1 MSVSA
6 CANDDAFGPAVE
18 GCRGNFDFT
27 VAFEEVILSI
37 LPSACFAILAALR
50 LVSLSRQ
57 SHTTANILL
66 RNVKVVLLSGF
77 SATQIAVLVVLAK
90 HPETAAHSLSLG
102 AAAIT
107 LLASIL
113 AIGLSYLEHSRSLK
127 PSILLESFLFST
139 LLFDIV
145 QVRTIWL
152 SQQRTLAIVFTVA
165 VAIKTVNF
173 CLEATPKSQLKD
185 NQERKYS
192 PEITSG
198 IFSIGVFSWLNS
210 LLFRGYRGTIATDDL
225 YPLDATLKARRLHDK
240 LTSTRQLQDTTDQQI
255 LESIPLKNLCWALLG
270 PFLYPIP
277 ARLLLL
283 ALKLCQ
289 PFFIDGM
296 LEFLGTPEELR
307 DKNHGYGLI
316 AASILI
322 YAGIAISSGVYQYY
336 NQRFVYM
343 LRSTLHTAIFRKT
356 TEISLAA
363 GKADTAITL
372 MSTDLDRVVA
382 GFRVIHEMWAITSQ
396 VAIGC
401 FLLQRQVGVSF
412 VSPIAVIAVCCILTT
427 ALGKPI
433 DKRLGSWMGQIEQ
446 RVSATAT
453 TVAKMK
459 SYKISGLAEV
469 MGSIIQSL
477 REKEIRIGLRFRWL
491 IICTITLGAVPSAFS
506 PLITF
511 AVTSTS
517 RLNVS
522 TIFTSYSYIVLITL
536 PFTIIFNNVP
546 IVIAAFTC
554 IGRIRSF
561 LVSDPRVDFRSWAS
575 EAGATGS
582 ADCSQGEKE
591 SGLAFKVEDGT
602 FGWTPDKPVLTNM
615 SCEIPLKAL
624 TIIVGPIASGKSTL
638 CKVLLGE
645 IPVHSGKVSVFL
657 PRGSSIGY
665 CQQEPFLYNDT
676 LKHNVVGRSDFNQKK
691 YDEIIAATL
700 LDVDI
705 RALERGSNT
714 MMGSSGSTLSGG
726 QKQRVAIARALY
738 SEAKTLIF
746 DDVMSGLDASTAS
759 KLFQRVFGPG
769 GFVRRNGI
777 TAVLCTHAVGHLP
790 AADHVIVLGAD
801 GAKADQGHFE
811 QLVESNEYIQKLDIK
826 TTVTEVQ
833 ESLALETSASERRVP
848 KPKLLEDSIAESPS
862 SDKGSPDSSTR
873 GMGDWAVYKHWF
885 KSVRPFSTVSLALWA
900 LIHGF
905 SSNFGVIW
913 LNYWSQDSFGR
924 ERGFYIGIYALL
936 QSMFLVSWILSA
948 IEIFISMTTWA
959 GAALHKEA
967 LQTVVTAPLRYL
979 TTTDVGVITNHFSQD
994 LTLIDGEL
1002 LFAFFS
1008 VALTLTESFG
1018 MMIVIAT
1025 AAPYLAIGFP
1035 FLFATLYVV
1044 QRFYLKT
1051 SRQMRLLD
1059 LEAKSPLY
1067 THFLDTTKGIATVRA
1082 FGWTPYDIDH
1092 NDNLLDSAQQ
1102 PAYLLAMIQQWL
1114 RVVMQLIVAGL
1125 ALLLVSLATQLGS
1138 NVGLAGT
1145 SLVSLLSFGSSLSE
1159 LVQNYTDLETCIGA
1173 VSRLKT
1179 FSASVTPED
1188 RLSDNFEPP
1197 ESWPTSGAVEL
1208 KHVSASYSSD
1218 DAGSIAPSESSQ
1230 RTVDLV
1236 LHDVSLSIL
1245 PGQKVAVCGRTG
1257 SGKSTLMLL
1266 LLRLL
1271 DPLNNTSMTLTID
1284 QVPLCEVKRGTLRQR
1299 VIALSQEATF
1309 LPDGNTIRQNIDPRS
1324 EATDAACLSVLD
1336 VVGLAKFVSG
1346 RGGLDASM
1354 KADDLSMGERQLFC
1368 LGRAI
1373 LRKRIKDQKTEQEKA
1388 GGVLL
1393 LDEVSSSVDHDTD
1406 RRLQEIIKAEFE
1418 NYTVIA
1424 VSHRLQTVVDYS
1436 DCVFVLDGGR
1446 LVESGT
1452 PQALIATPGSYF
1464 GELWKNDGVKS
1475 STDNTETNSA
1485 TGVVE

>member
-27 VAFEEVILSI
+27 VAFEKIILSI
-37 LPSACFAILAALR
+37 LPSACLVILAALR

-57 SHTTANILL
+57 PHTTANILL

-173 CLEATPKSQLKD
+173 CLEATPKSQLK
-185 NQERKYS
+185 NSQERKCS

-240 LTSTRQLQDTTDQQI
+240 LTSTRQLQDATDEQI
-255 LESIPLKNLCWALLG
+255 LESIPLKKLCWALLG

-322 YAGIAISSGVYQYY
+322 YAGIAISSG
-336 NQRFVYM
+336 
-343 LRSTLHTAIFRKT
+343 T

-372 MSTDLDRVVA
+372 MSTDLDR
-382 GFRVIHEMWAITSQ
+382 

-412 VSPIAVIAVCCILTT
+412 VSPIAVIAVCCVLTT

-433 DKRLGSWMGQIEQ
+433 NKRLGSWMGQIEQ

-575 EAGATGS
+575 EAGE
-582 ADCSQGEKE
+582 GEKE

-602 FGWTPDKPVLTNM
+602 FGWTADKSVLTNM

-624 TIIVGPIASGKSTL
+624 TIIIGPIASGKSTL

-645 IPVHSGKVSVFL
+645 IPIHSGKVSVFL

-676 LKHNVVGRSDFNQKK
+676 LKHNIVGRSDFNQKK

-705 RALERGSNT
+705 RALERGSDT

-759 KLFQRVFGPG
+759 KLFQRVFAPG

-811 QLVESNEYIQKLDIK
+811 QLVESNEYVQKLDIK

-833 ESLALETSASERRVP
+833 EPLALETSASELSVP

-862 SDKGSPDSSTR
+862 SDKGSPGSSTR
-873 GMGDWAVYKHWF
+873 GMGDWAV
-885 KSVRPFSTVSLALWA
+885 
-900 LIHGF
+900 
-905 SSNFGVIW
+905 SNFGVIW
-913 LNYWSQDSFGR
+913 LNYWSQDSFGH

-936 QSMFLVSWILSA
+936 QSMFLISWILSA

-1125 ALLLVSLATQLGS
+1125 ALLLVSLATQLES

-1188 RLSDNFEPP
+1188 RLSDNLEPP

-1436 DCVFVLDGGR
+1436 DRVFVLDGGR

>member
-1 MSVSA
+1 MSGSV
-6 CANDDAFGPAVE
+6 CENDDAFGPAVS

-27 VAFEEVILSI
+27 VTFEKTILSI
-37 LPSACFAILAALR
+37 LPSTCFVILAALR
-50 LVSLSRQ
+50 IVSLWRQ
-57 SHTTANILL
+57 PHTTANSLL
-66 RNVKVVLLSGF
+66 RAVKVVLLSSF
-77 SATQIAVLVVLAK
+77 SAIQIAILVVLAK

-102 AAAIT
+102 AAVVT
-107 LLASIL
+107 LLASIF

-127 PSILLESFLFST
+127 PSILLESYLFST
-139 LLFDIV
+139 LLFDIA

-152 SQQRTLAIVFTVA
+152 SDQNTLAIVFTVA
-165 VAIKTVNF
+165 VAIKAVNF
-173 CLEATPKSQLKD
+173 CLEATPKSPLKD
-185 NQERKYS
+185 NQERKHS
-192 PEITSG
+192 PEVTSG
-198 IFSIGVFSWLNS
+198 IFSIGVFSWLTS
-210 LLFRGYRGTIATDDL
+210 LLFRGYRGTIVTDDL
-225 YPLDATLKARRLHDK
+225 YPLDTTMKARRLHNK
-240 LTSTRQLQDTTDQQI
+240 LTSTRQPQAATDQQTHGP
-255 LESIPLKNLCWALLG
+255 IPIKDLCWALLG

-277 ARLLLL
+277 PRLLLL

-289 PFFIDGM
+289 PFFIESM
-296 LEFLGTPEELR
+296 LEFLGTPEEFR

-316 AASILI
+316 AASLLI
-322 YAGIAISSGVYQYY
+322 YAGIAISFGVYQYY

-396 VAIGC
+396 VALGC
-401 FLLQRQVGVSF
+401 FLLQRQVGVAF
-412 VSPIAVIAVCCILTT
+412 VSPIAVIAVCCVLTT

-433 DKRLGSWMGQIEQ
+433 DKRLGAWMVEIEK

-469 MGSIIQSL
+469 MGSLIQSL
-477 REKEIRIGLRFRWL
+477 REREISVGLRFRWL
-491 IICTITLGAVPSAFS
+491 VNCTIALGAVPSAFS

-511 AVTSTS
+511 AVTASS

-546 IVIAAFTC
+546 TVIAALTC

-561 LVSDPRVDFRSWAS
+561 LASDPRVDFRSWVS
-575 EAGATGS
+575 EASIKDSTGS
-582 ADCSQGEKE
+582 SLEEKE
-591 SGLAFKVEDGT
+591 SRGLAFKVEDGT
-602 FGWTPDKPVLTNM
+602 FGWTPDKSVLTNM
-615 SCEIPLKAL
+615 NCEVPMKAL
-624 TIIVGPIASGKSTL
+624 TIVIGPIASGKSTL

-657 PRGSSIGY
+657 PRGSRIGY

-676 LKHNVVGRSDFNQKK
+676 LKRNIVGRSNFSQKK
-691 YDEIIAATL
+691 YDEVIAATL

-705 RALERGSNT
+705 RALERGSDT

-738 SEAKTLIF
+738 SEVETLIF

-759 KLFQRVFGPG
+759 MLFQRVFGPN

-777 TAVLCTHAVGHLP
+777 TAVLCTHSVGHLP
-790 AADHVIVLGAD
+790 AADHVIVLGTE
-801 GAKADQGHFE
+801 GAQVEQGHFE
-811 QLVESNEYIQKLDIK
+811 QLVESNEYVQKLDIK
-826 TTVTEVQ
+826 NTVIEVL
-833 ESLALETSASERRVP
+833 ESSASGKSASEPSIVEP
-848 KPKLLEDSIAESPS
+848 ELLEDSATKSLS
-862 SDKGSPDSSTR
+862 SDKGSPDSSAR
-873 GMGDWAVYKHWF
+873 GSGEWAVYKHWF
-885 KSVRPFSTVSLALWA
+885 KSVRPFSTVSLAIWA

-948 IEIFISMTTWA
+948 VEIFISMTTYA
-959 GAALHKEA
+959 GAALHKGA
-967 LQTVVTAPLRYL
+967 LDTVVTAPLRYL
-979 TTTDVGVITNHFSQD
+979 TATDVGVITNHFSQD
-994 LTLIDGEL
+994 LTLIDGDL
-1002 LFAFFS
+1002 LFALFS
-1008 VALTLTESFG
+1008 VALTSTEAFG

-1035 FLFATLYVV
+1035 FLFVTLFIV

-1092 NDNLLDSAQQ
+1092 NDNLLDNSQR

-1114 RVVMQLIVAGL
+1114 RVVMQLVVAGL
-1125 ALLLVSLATQLGS
+1125 ALLLASLATQLGS

-1179 FSASVTPED
+1179 FSALVTPED
-1188 RLSDNFEPP
+1188 RVTDDVEPP
-1197 ESWPTSGAVEL
+1197 QSWPTSGAVEL
-1208 KHVSASYSSD
+1208 KHVSASYSFD
-1218 DAGSIAPSESSQ
+1218 DTSSVARPESSQ
-1230 RTVDLV
+1230 TTVDLA
-1236 LHDVSLSIL
+1236 LHDLSLII
-1245 PGQKVAVCGRTG
+1245 PPRQKIAVCGRTG
-1257 SGKSTLMLL
+1257 SGKSTFMLL

-1271 DPLNNTSMTLTID
+1271 DPLNNTLETLTID
-1284 QVPLCEVKRGTLRQR
+1284 QVPLCQVKRGTLRQR
-1299 VIALSQEATF
+1299 IIALSQEAIF
-1309 LPDGNTIRQNIDPRS
+1309 LPDGNTIKMNIDPRS
-1324 EATDAACLSVLD
+1324 EATEAACLAVLEM
-1336 VVGLAKFVSG
+1336 VGLAKFVSG
-1346 RGGLDASM
+1346 RGGLDACM
-1354 KADDLSMGERQLFC
+1354 KAEDLSMGERQLFC

-1373 LRKRIKDQKTEQEKA
+1373 LRKRVKDQNLGQEKA

-1406 RRLQEIIKAEFE
+1406 RRLHEIVKAEFE

-1436 DCVFVLDGGR
+1436 EHVIVLDGGR

-1452 PQALIATPGSYF
+1452 PQGLIATPGSYF
-1464 GELWKNDGVKS
+1464 GDLWKNEGVKS
-1475 STDNTETNSA
+1475 FTDNN
-1485 TGVVE
+1485 

>member
-6 CANDDAFGPAVE
+6 CANDDAFGPAVK

-27 VAFEEVILSI
+27 IAFEKSILSI
-37 LPSACFAILAALR
+37 LPNACFVILAALR
-50 LVSLSRQ
+50 LASLSRQ
-57 SHTTANILL
+57 PHTTANSLL
-66 RNVKVVLLSGF
+66 RNAKVALASGF
-77 SATQIAVLVVLAK
+77 FGTQIAVLVVLAK
-90 HPETAAHSLSLG
+90 HPETAAHALSLG
-102 AAAIT
+102 AAVIT

-127 PSILLESFLFST
+127 PSILLESYLLST

-152 SQQRTLAIVFTVA
+152 SHQKTLAVVFTVA
-165 VAIKTVNF
+165 LAIKAINF

-185 NQERKYS
+185 NQKNKHS

-198 IFSIGVFSWLNS
+198 IFSIGVFLWLNS
-210 LLFRGYRGTIATDDL
+210 LLFCGYRGTIATDDL
-225 YPLDATLKARRLHDK
+225 YPLDASMKARRLHNK
-240 LTSTRQLQDTTDQQI
+240 LTSTRHPEAATDQQT
-255 LESIPLKNLCWALLG
+255 LELIPLKNLCWALLG

-289 PFFIDGM
+289 PFFIDSM
-296 LEFLGTPEELR
+296 LEFLGTPEEFR

-412 VSPIAVIAVCCILTT
+412 VSPIAVITVCCVLTT

-433 DKRLGSWMGQIEQ
+433 DKRLGAWMGQIEK

-469 MGSIIQSL
+469 MGSIIQNL
-477 REKEIRIGLRFRWL
+477 RETEIRID
-491 IICTITLGAVPSAFS
+491 
-506 PLITF
+506 
-511 AVTSTS
+511 
-517 RLNVS
+517 
-522 TIFTSYSYIVLITL
+522 
-536 PFTIIFNNVP
+536 
-546 IVIAAFTC
+546 
-554 IGRIRSF
+554 RS
-561 LVSDPRVDFRSWAS
+561 L
-575 EAGATGS
+575 E
-582 ADCSQGEKE
+582 EKE
-591 SGLAFKVEDGT
+591 SGLAFKIEDGT
-602 FGWTPDKPVLTNM
+602 FGWAPNKSVLTNM
-615 SCEIPLKAL
+615 NCEIPLKAL
-624 TIIVGPIASGKSTL
+624 TIVIGPIASGKSTL

-645 IPVHSGKVSVFL
+645 IPVHFGKVSVFL

-676 LKHNVVGRSDFNQKK
+676 LKNNIVGHSIFSQKK
-691 YDEIIAATL
+691 FDEIIAATL

-705 RALERGSNT
+705 RSLERGSDT
-714 MMGSSGSTLSGG
+714 MMGSSGSTSSGG

-738 SEAKTLIF
+738 SDAKTLIL

-759 KLFQRVFGPG
+759 TLFQRVFGPD
-769 GFVRRNGI
+769 GFVKRNGI
-777 TAVLCTHAVGHLP
+777 TAVLCTHSVGHLP
-790 AADHVIVLGAD
+790 AADHVIVLGTD
-801 GAKADQGHFE
+801 GTKAEQGRFE
-811 QLVESNEYIQKLDIK
+811 QLVETNEYVQKLDIK
-826 TTVTEVQ
+826 AIVTEVQ
-833 ESLALETSASERRVP
+833 ESSASGKSASELSIP
-848 KPKLLEDSIAESPS
+848 EPKLREDSVAESPS
-862 SDKGSPDSSTR
+862 SEKGSPDTSTR
-873 GMGDWAVYKHWF
+873 GSGDWAVYKHWF
-885 KSVRPFSTVSLALWA
+885 KSVRPFSTVSLAIWA
-900 LIHGF
+900 VIHGF

-924 ERGFYIGIYALL
+924 DRGFYIGIYALL

-959 GAALHKEA
+959 GAALHKGA
-967 LQTVVTAPLRYL
+967 LDTVVTAPLRYL

-1035 FLFATLYVV
+1035 FLFAALYIV

-1082 FGWTPYDIDH
+1082 FGWTTYDIDH
-1092 NDNLLDSAQQ
+1092 NDNLLDSAQR

-1114 RVVMQLIVAGL
+1114 RVVMQLVVAGL

-1188 RLSDNFEPP
+1188 RATDDLEPP

-1208 KHVSASYSSD
+1208 THVSASYSSD
-1218 DAGSIAPSESSQ
+1218 DAMDLASSESSQ

-1236 LHDVSLSIL
+1236 LHDLSLSI
-1245 PGQKVAVCGRTG
+1245 PPRQKIAVCGRTG

-1266 LLRLL
+1266 LLRLI
-1271 DPLNNTSMTLTID
+1271 DPLNNTSETIMID
-1284 QVPLCEVKRGTLRQR
+1284 QVPLCQVKRGTLRQR
-1299 VIALSQEATF
+1299 VIALSQEAIF
-1309 LPDGNTIRQNIDPRS
+1309 LPDGNTIKLNIDPRS
-1324 EATDAACLSVLD
+1324 EASEAACLSVLE
-1336 VVGLAKFVSG
+1336 VVGLAKFVSD
-1346 RGGLDASM
+1346 RGGLEACM

-1368 LGRAI
+1368 LGRAV
-1373 LRKRIKDQKTEQEKA
+1373 LRKRIKDEKSGQEKA

-1393 LDEVSSSVDHDTD
+1393 LDEVSSSVDHATD
-1406 RRLQEIIKAEFE
+1406 RRLQEIVKAEFE

-1436 DCVFVLDGGR
+1436 DRVIVLDAGR
-1446 LVESGT
+1446 LVESGI
-1452 PQALIATPGSYF
+1452 PQGLIATPGSYF
-1464 GELWKNDGVKS
+1464 GELWKDDGVKAS
-1475 STDNTETNSA
+1475 GDNTETNSI
-1485 TGVVE
+1485 TEMVE

>member
-6 CANDDAFGPAVE
+6 CANDDAFGPAVK

-27 VAFEEVILSI
+27 VAFEKSILSI
-37 LPSACFAILAALR
+37 LPNACFVILAAPR
-50 LVSLSRQ
+50 LASLSRQ
-57 SHTTANILL
+57 PHTTANSLL
-66 RNVKVVLLSGF
+66 RNAKVALLSGF
-77 SATQIAVLVVLAK
+77 FGTQIAVLVVLAK
-90 HPETAAHSLSLG
+90 HPETAAHALSLG
-102 AAAIT
+102 AAIIT

-127 PSILLESFLFST
+127 PSILLESYLLST

-152 SQQRTLAIVFTVA
+152 SHQKTLAVVFTVA
-165 VAIKTVNF
+165 LAIKAVNF

-185 NQERKYS
+185 NQKNKHS

-198 IFSIGVFSWLNS
+198 IFSIGVFLWLNS
-210 LLFRGYRGTIATDDL
+210 LLFCGYRGTIATDDL
-225 YPLDATLKARRLHDK
+225 YPLDASMKARRLHNK
-240 LTSTRQLQDTTDQQI
+240 LTSTRHPEAATDQQT
-255 LESIPLKNLCWALLG
+255 LELIPLKNLCWALLG

-289 PFFIDGM
+289 PFFIDSM
-296 LEFLGTPEELR
+296 LEFLGTPEKFR

-412 VSPIAVIAVCCILTT
+412 VSPIAVITVCCVLTT

-433 DKRLGSWMGQIEQ
+433 DKRLGAWMGQIEK

-469 MGSIIQSL
+469 MGSIIQNL
-477 REKEIRIGLRFRWL
+477 RETEIRID
-491 IICTITLGAVPSAFS
+491 
-506 PLITF
+506 
-511 AVTSTS
+511 
-517 RLNVS
+517 
-522 TIFTSYSYIVLITL
+522 
-536 PFTIIFNNVP
+536 
-546 IVIAAFTC
+546 
-554 IGRIRSF
+554 RS
-561 LVSDPRVDFRSWAS
+561 L
-575 EAGATGS
+575 E
-582 ADCSQGEKE
+582 EKE
-591 SGLAFKVEDGT
+591 SGLAFKIEDGT
-602 FGWTPDKPVLTNM
+602 FGWAPNKSVLTNM
-615 SCEIPLKAL
+615 NCEIPLKAL
-624 TIIVGPIASGKSTL
+624 TIVIGPIASGKSTL

-645 IPVHSGKVSVFL
+645 IPVHFGKVSVFL

-676 LKHNVVGRSDFNQKK
+676 LKNNIVGHSIFSQKK
-691 YDEIIAATL
+691 FDEIIAATL

-705 RALERGSNT
+705 RSLERGSDT

-738 SEAKTLIF
+738 SDAKTLIF

-759 KLFQRVFGPG
+759 TLFQRVLGPD
-769 GFVRRNGI
+769 GFVKRNGV
-777 TAVLCTHAVGHLP
+777 TAVLCTHSVGHLP
-790 AADHVIVLGAD
+790 AADHVIVLGTD
-801 GAKADQGHFE
+801 GTKAEQGRFE
-811 QLVESNEYIQKLDIK
+811 QLVETNEYVQKLDIK
-826 TTVTEVQ
+826 AIVTEVQ
-833 ESLALETSASERRVP
+833 ESSASGKSASEP
-848 KPKLLEDSIAESPS
+848 SIPESKLREDSVAESPS
-862 SDKGSPDSSTR
+862 SEKGSSDTSTR
-873 GMGDWAVYKHWF
+873 GSGDWAVYKHWF
-885 KSVRPFSTVSLALWA
+885 KSVRPFSTVSLAIWA
-900 LIHGF
+900 VIHGF

-924 ERGFYIGIYALL
+924 ERGLYIGIYALL

-959 GAALHKEA
+959 GAALHKGA
-967 LQTVVTAPLRYL
+967 LDTVVTAPLRYL

-1035 FLFATLYVV
+1035 FLFAALYIV
-1044 QRFYLKT
+1044 QRFYLRT

-1092 NDNLLDSAQQ
+1092 NDNLLDSAQR
-1102 PAYLLAMIQQWL
+1102 PAYLLAMIQ
-1114 RVVMQLIVAGL
+1114 RNGF
-1125 ALLLVSLATQLGS
+1125 LGS

-1188 RLSDNFEPP
+1188 RATDDLEPP

-1208 KHVSASYSSD
+1208 THVSASYSSD
-1218 DAGSIAPSESSQ
+1218 DAMDLASSESSQ

-1236 LHDVSLSIL
+1236 LHDLSLSI
-1245 PGQKVAVCGRTG
+1245 PPRQKIAVCGRTG

-1266 LLRLL
+1266 LLRLI
-1271 DPLNNTSMTLTID
+1271 DPLNNTSETIMID
-1284 QVPLCEVKRGTLRQR
+1284 QVPLCQIKRGTLRQR
-1299 VIALSQEATF
+1299 VIALSQEAIF
-1309 LPDGNTIRQNIDPRS
+1309 LPDGNTIKLNIDPRS
-1324 EATDAACLSVLD
+1324 EASEAACLSVLE
-1336 VVGLAKFVSG
+1336 VVGLAKFVSD
-1346 RGGLDASM
+1346 RGGLEACM

-1368 LGRAI
+1368 LGRAV
-1373 LRKRIKDQKTEQEKA
+1373 LRKRIKDEKSGQEKA

-1393 LDEVSSSVDHDTD
+1393 LDEVSSSVDHATD
-1406 RRLQEIIKAEFE
+1406 RRLQEIVKAEFE

-1436 DCVFVLDGGR
+1436 DRVIVLDAGR
-1446 LVESGT
+1446 LVESGI
-1452 PQALIATPGSYF
+1452 PQGLIATPGSYF
-1464 GELWKNDGVKS
+1464 GELWKDDGVKAS
-1475 STDNTETNSA
+1475 GDNTETNSI
-1485 TGVVE
+1485 TEMVE

>member
-6 CANDDAFGPAVE
+6 CANDDAFGPAVK

-27 VAFEEVILSI
+27 IAFEKSILSI
-37 LPSACFAILAALR
+37 LPNACFVILAALR
-50 LVSLSRQ
+50 LASLSRQ
-57 SHTTANILL
+57 PHTTANSLL
-66 RNVKVVLLSGF
+66 RNAKV
-77 SATQIAVLVVLAK
+77 
-90 HPETAAHSLSLG
+90 HPETAAHALSLG
-102 AAAIT
+102 AAVIT

-127 PSILLESFLFST
+127 PSILLESYLLST

-152 SQQRTLAIVFTVA
+152 SHQKTLAVVFTVA
-165 VAIKTVNF
+165 LAIKAINF

-185 NQERKYS
+185 NQKNKHS

-198 IFSIGVFSWLNS
+198 IFSIGVFLWLNS
-210 LLFRGYRGTIATDDL
+210 LLFCGYRGTIATDDL
-225 YPLDATLKARRLHDK
+225 YPLDASMKARRLHNK
-240 LTSTRQLQDTTDQQI
+240 LTSTRHPEAATDQQT
-255 LESIPLKNLCWALLG
+255 LELIPLKNLCWALLG

-289 PFFIDGM
+289 PFFIDSM
-296 LEFLGTPEELR
+296 LEFLGTPEEFR

-412 VSPIAVIAVCCILTT
+412 VSPIAVITVCCVLTT

-433 DKRLGSWMGQIEQ
+433 DKRLGAWMGQIEK

-469 MGSIIQSL
+469 MGSIIQNL
-477 REKEIRIGLRFRWL
+477 RETEIRIGLRFRWL
-491 IICTITLGAVPSAFS
+491 IICTIALGAVPSALS

-511 AVTSTS
+511 AVTTSS

-536 PFTIIFNNVP
+536 PFTIIFNNFP

-561 LVSDPRVDFRSWAS
+561 LVSDPRVDFRLWVS
-575 EAGATGS
+575 ETGIHGS
-582 ADCSQGEKE
+582 ADRSLEEKE
-591 SGLAFKVEDGT
+591 SGLAFKIEDGT
-602 FGWTPDKPVLTNM
+602 FGWAPNKSVLTNM
-615 SCEIPLKAL
+615 NCEIPLKAL
-624 TIIVGPIASGKSTL
+624 TIVIGPIASGKSTL

-645 IPVHSGKVSVFL
+645 IPVHFGKVSVFL

-676 LKHNVVGRSDFNQKK
+676 LKNNIVGHSIFSQKK
-691 YDEIIAATL
+691 FDEIIAATL

-705 RALERGSNT
+705 RSLERGSDT
-714 MMGSSGSTLSGG
+714 MMGSSGSTSSGG

-738 SEAKTLIF
+738 SDAKTLIL

-759 KLFQRVFGPG
+759 TLFQRVFGPD
-769 GFVRRNGI
+769 GFVKRNGI
-777 TAVLCTHAVGHLP
+777 TAVLCTHSVGHLP
-790 AADHVIVLGAD
+790 AADHVIVLGTD
-801 GAKADQGHFE
+801 GTKAEQGRFE
-811 QLVESNEYIQKLDIK
+811 QLVETNEYVQKLDIK
-826 TTVTEVQ
+826 AIVTEVQ
-833 ESLALETSASERRVP
+833 ESIPE
-848 KPKLLEDSIAESPS
+848 PKLREDSVAESPS
-862 SDKGSPDSSTR
+862 SEKGSPDTSTR
-873 GMGDWAVYKHWF
+873 GSGDWAVYKHWF
-885 KSVRPFSTVSLALWA
+885 KSVRPFSTVSLAIWA
-900 LIHGF
+900 VIHGF

-924 ERGFYIGIYALL
+924 DRGFYIGIYALL

-959 GAALHKEA
+959 GAALHKGA
-967 LQTVVTAPLRYL
+967 LDTVVTAPLRYL

-1035 FLFATLYVV
+1035 FLFAALYIV

-1082 FGWTPYDIDH
+1082 FGWTTYDIDH
-1092 NDNLLDSAQQ
+1092 NDNLLDSAQR

-1114 RVVMQLIVAGL
+1114 RVVMQLVVAGL

-1188 RLSDNFEPP
+1188 RATDDLEPP

-1208 KHVSASYSSD
+1208 THVSASYSSD
-1218 DAGSIAPSESSQ
+1218 DAMDLASSESSQ

-1236 LHDVSLSIL
+1236 LHDLSLSI
-1245 PGQKVAVCGRTG
+1245 PPRQKIAVCGRTG

-1266 LLRLL
+1266 LLRLI
-1271 DPLNNTSMTLTID
+1271 DPLNNTSETIMID
-1284 QVPLCEVKRGTLRQR
+1284 QVPLCQVKRGTLRQR
-1299 VIALSQEATF
+1299 VIALSQEAIF
-1309 LPDGNTIRQNIDPRS
+1309 LPDGNTIKLNIDPRS
-1324 EATDAACLSVLD
+1324 EASEAACLSVLE
-1336 VVGLAKFVSG
+1336 VVGLAKFVSD
-1346 RGGLDASM
+1346 RGGLEACM

-1368 LGRAI
+1368 LGRAV
-1373 LRKRIKDQKTEQEKA
+1373 LRKRIKDEKSGQEKA

-1393 LDEVSSSVDHDTD
+1393 LDEVSSSVDHATD
-1406 RRLQEIIKAEFE
+1406 RRLQEIVKAEFE

-1436 DCVFVLDGGR
+1436 DRVIVLDAGR
-1446 LVESGT
+1446 LVESGI
-1452 PQALIATPGSYF
+1452 PQGLIATPGSYF
-1464 GELWKNDGVKS
+1464 GELWKDDGVKAS
-1475 STDNTETNSA
+1475 GDNTETNSI
-1485 TGVVE
+1485 TEMVE

>member
-6 CANDDAFGPAVE
+6 CSNDDAFGPAVK

-27 VAFEEVILSI
+27 VTFEKSILSI

-57 SHTTANILL
+57 PHTTANILL
-66 RNVKVVLLSGF
+66 RNVKVILLSGF
-77 SATQIAVLVVLAK
+77 SATQIAVLAVLAK

-113 AIGLSYLEHSRSLK
+113 GIGLSYLEHSRSLK
-127 PSILLESFLFST
+127 PSILLESYLFST

-152 SQQRTLAIVFTVA
+152 SHQRTLSIVFTLA
-165 VAIKTVNF
+165 VAIKAVNF
-173 CLEATPKSQLKD
+173 LLEAAPKSKLKG
-185 NQERKYS
+185 NQELKHS

-198 IFSIGVFSWLNS
+198 IFGIGVFSWLNS

-225 YPLDATLKARRLHDK
+225 YPLDSSMKARRLHNK
-240 LTSTRQLQDTTDQQI
+240 LTSARPLQVATDEQT
-255 LESIPLKNLCWALLG
+255 LELIPLKNLCWALLG
-270 PFLYPIP
+270 PFLYPILP
-277 ARLLLL
+277 RLLLL

-289 PFFIDGM
+289 PFFIHSM
-296 LEFLGTPEELR
+296 LEFLGAPEELR
-307 DKNHGYGLI
+307 NQNHGYGLI
-316 AASILI
+316 VASLLI
-322 YAGIAISSGVYQYY
+322 YAGIAMSSGVYQYY

-401 FLLQRQVGVSF
+401 YLLQRQVGVAF
-412 VSPIAVIAVCCILTT
+412 VSPIVIIAVCCVLTT

-433 DKRLGSWMGQIEQ
+433 DKRLGSWMTEIEK

-453 TVAKMK
+453 AVAKMK
-459 SYKISGLAEV
+459 SYKISGLAEI

-477 REKEIRIGLRFRWL
+477 REREIQIGLRFRWL
-491 IICTITLGAVPSAFS
+491 VICTIALGAVPSAFS
-506 PLITF
+506 PFITF
-511 AVTSTS
+511 AFTDDS

-522 TIFTSYSYIVLITL
+522 TIFTSYSYIILITL
-536 PFTIIFNNVP
+536 PFTIIFNNIP

-561 LVSDPRVDFRSWAS
+561 LVSDPRVDFRLWVSQTS
-575 EAGATGS
+575 LKES
-582 ADCSQGEKE
+582 ADCSQEVKE
-591 SGLAFKVEDGT
+591 SGLAFKIEDGT
-602 FGWTPDKPVLTNM
+602 FGWTPDKSVLINM

-624 TIIVGPIASGKSTL
+624 TIVIGPIASGKSTL

-657 PRGSSIGY
+657 PHGSKVGY
-665 CQQEPFLYNDT
+665 CQQEPFLYNET
-676 LKHNVVGRSDFNQKK
+676 LKHNIVGRSNFSQKK
-691 YDEIIAATL
+691 FDEIIAATL

-705 RALERGSNT
+705 RALERGSDT
-714 MMGSSGSTLSGG
+714 MMGSGGSTLSGG

-738 SEAKTLIF
+738 SEAQTLIF

-759 KLFQRVFGPG
+759 VLFQRVFGQD

-777 TAVLCTHAVGHLP
+777 TAVLCTHSVSHLP
-790 AADHVIVLGAD
+790 AADHVIVLGD
-801 GAKADQGHFE
+801 NGAKAEQGPFG
-811 QLVESNEYIQKLDIK
+811 QLIESSEYVQKLDIK
-826 TTVTEVQ
+826 TAVTTVK
-833 ESLALETSASERRVP
+833 ESSASEKSSSESSNLEP
-848 KPKLLEDSIAESPS
+848 TLLEDSVTKPPS
-862 SDKGSPDSSTR
+862 SDKGPPNSPTR
-873 GMGDWAVYKHWF
+873 GLGDWAVYKHWF
-885 KSVRPFSTVSLALWA
+885 KSVRPFSAISLAIWA
-900 LIHGF
+900 IIHGF

-913 LNYWSQDSFGR
+913 LNYWSQDSFGH

-948 IEIFISMTTWA
+948 VEIFISMTTYA
-959 GAALHKEA
+959 GAALHKAA
-967 LQTVVTAPLRYL
+967 LDTVVTAPLRYL

-994 LTLIDGEL
+994 LTLIDGDL

-1008 VALTLTESFG
+1008 VALTATEAFG

-1025 AAPYLAIGFP
+1025 AAPYLAIVFP
-1035 FLFATLYVV
+1035 FLFATLYIV

-1082 FGWTPYDIDH
+1082 FGWTPYDIAH
-1092 NDNLLDSAQQ
+1092 NDNLLDNSQQ

-1188 RLSDNFEPP
+1188 RVTDDLEPP
-1197 ESWPTSGAVEL
+1197 PSWPTSGGVEL
-1208 KHVSASYSSD
+1208 KHVSASYFTD
-1218 DAGSIAPSESSQ
+1218 DASSVAPSVSSQ
-1230 RTVDLV
+1230 PTVDLV
-1236 LHDVSLSIL
+1236 LHDLSLSI
-1245 PGQKVAVCGRTG
+1245 PPRQKIAICGRTG

-1266 LLRLL
+1266 LLRLI
-1271 DPLNNTSMTLTID
+1271 DPLTNTAEALTID
-1284 QVPLCEVKRGTLRQR
+1284 QVPLPRIKRGTLRQR
-1299 VIALSQEATF
+1299 IIALSQEAIF
-1309 LPDGNTIRQNIDPRS
+1309 LPDGNTIKMNIDPRS
-1324 EATDAACLSVLD
+1324 EATEVACLSVLE
-1336 VVGLAKFVSG
+1336 VVGLVKFVNG
-1346 RGGLDASM
+1346 RGGLEACM

-1368 LGRAI
+1368 LARAI
-1373 LRKRIKDQKTEQEKA
+1373 LRKRIKGAEQERD

-1406 RRLQEIIKAEFE
+1406 RRLQEIIKTEFE

-1424 VSHRLQTVVDYS
+1424 VSHRLQTVVDYY
-1436 DCVFVLDGGR
+1436 DRVIVLDGGR

-1464 GELWKNDGVKS
+1464 GELWKNGGVRS
-1475 STDNTETNSA
+1475 SADSTETSSA
-1485 TGVVE
+1485 TGRME

>member
-1 MSVSA
+1 MLNAMSVSV
-6 CANDDAFGPAVE
+6 CANDDAFGPVVK

-27 VAFEEVILSI
+27 ITFEKTMLSI
-37 LPSACFAILAALR
+37 LPSACFAILAAIR
-50 LVSLSRQ
+50 LVNLSRQ
-57 SHTTANILL
+57 PHMTANILL
-66 RNVKVVLLSGF
+66 RNVKVILFSGF

-90 HPETAAHSLSLG
+90 HPETAAYSLSLG
-102 AAAIT
+102 AAIIT

-113 AIGLSYLEHSRSLK
+113 GIEHSRSLK
-127 PSILLESFLFST
+127 PSILLESYLFST

-145 QVRTIWL
+145 QARTIWL
-152 SQQRTLAIVFTVA
+152 SHHRTLSIVFTLA

-173 CLEATPKSQLKD
+173 FLEAIPKSKLKG
-185 NQERKYS
+185 NQEPKHS
-192 PEITSG
+192 PEVTSG
-198 IFSIGVFSWLNS
+198 IFGIGVFSWLNS
-210 LLFRGYRGTIATDDL
+210 LLFRGYRGTISTDDL
-225 YPLDATLKARRLHDK
+225 YPLDASMKARQLHNK
-240 LTSTRQLQDTTDQQI
+240 LTSIGQLEAATDQQS
-255 LESIPLKNLCWALLG
+255 LELIPLKSICWAMLG
-270 PFLYPIP
+270 PFLYPILP
-277 ARLLLL
+277 RLLLL

-289 PFFIDGM
+289 PFFIDSM
-296 LEFLGTPEELR
+296 LEFLGTPEDLR
-307 DKNHGYGLI
+307 NKNHGYGLI
-316 AASILI
+316 IASLLI

-356 TEISLAA
+356 TEISLGA

-401 FLLQRQVGVSF
+401 FLLQRQVGVAF
-412 VSPIAVIAVCCILTT
+412 VSPIVVIAVCCVLTT

-433 DKRLGSWMGQIEQ
+433 DKRLGSWMTEIEK

-453 TVAKMK
+453 AVAKMK

-477 REKEIRIGLRFRWL
+477 REREIRTGLRFRWL
-491 IICTITLGAVPSAFS
+491 VICTIALGAVPSAFS

-511 AVTSTS
+511 AFTADS
-517 RLNVS
+517 RLSVS
-522 TIFTSYSYIVLITL
+522 GIFTSYSYIILITL
-536 PFTIIFNNVP
+536 PFTIIFNNIP
-546 IVIAAFTC
+546 MVIAAFTC

-561 LVSDPRVDFRSWAS
+561 LISDPRVDFRSWVS
-575 EAGATGS
+575 EPGIEES
-582 ADCSQGEKE
+582 ADRSHEEKQ
-591 SGLAFKVEDGT
+591 SSLAFKIEDGT
-602 FGWTPDKPVLTNM
+602 FGWAVDKSVLTNM
-615 SCEIPLKAL
+615 SCEVPLKAL
-624 TIIVGPIASGKSTL
+624 TIVIGPIASGKSTL

-645 IPVHSGKVSVFL
+645 TPVHSGKVSVFL
-657 PRGSSIGY
+657 PRRSRIGY
-665 CQQEPFLYNDT
+665 CQQEPFLYNET
-676 LKHNVVGRSDFNQKK
+676 LKHNIIGRSNFSQKK
-691 YDEIIAATL
+691 FDEIIAATL

-705 RALERGSNT
+705 LTLERGSDT

-738 SEAKTLIF
+738 SEAETLIF
-746 DDVMSGLDASTAS
+746 DDVLSGLDTSTAS
-759 KLFQRVFGPG
+759 IIFQRVFGSD

-777 TAVLCTHAVGHLP
+777 TAVLCTHSVGHLP
-790 AADHVIVLGAD
+790 AADHVIVLGD
-801 GAKADQGHFE
+801 NGTKVEQGPFE
-811 QLVESNEYIQKLDIK
+811 RLIESNEYVQKLGIK
-826 TTVTEVQ
+826 MTVTTVQ
-833 ESLALETSASERRVP
+833 ETSASEKSASKSSSLEP
-848 KPKLLEDSIAESPS
+848 SLPEDSVTVSPS
-862 SDKGSPDSSTR
+862 SDTGSPDNSAR
-873 GMGDWAVYKHWF
+873 GSGDWAVYKHWF
-885 KSVRPFSTVSLALWA
+885 KSMRPFSAMSLAIWA
-900 LIHGF
+900 IIHGF

-913 LNYWSQDSFGR
+913 LNYWSQDSFGH

-948 IEIFISMTTWA
+948 IEIFISMTTYA
-959 GAALHKEA
+959 GAALHKAA
-967 LQTVVTAPLRYL
+967 LNTVVTAPLRYL

-994 LTLIDGEL
+994 LTLIDGDL

-1008 VALTLTESFG
+1008 VALTATEAFG
-1018 MMIVIAT
+1018 MVIVIAT
-1025 AAPYLAIGFP
+1025 AAPYLAIVFP
-1035 FLFATLYVV
+1035 FLFATLYIV

-1082 FGWTPYDIDH
+1082 FRWTTYDIDH
-1092 NDNLLDSAQQ
+1092 NDNLLDKSQQ

-1114 RVVMQLIVAGL
+1114 RVAMQLIVAGL

-1173 VSRLKT
+1173 VSRLRT
-1179 FSASVTPED
+1179 FSATVTPED
-1188 RLSDNFEPP
+1188 RVTDDLEPP
-1197 ESWPTSGAVEL
+1197 PSWPTSGAVEL
-1208 KHVSASYSSD
+1208 KHVSASYVSRVASSV
-1218 DAGSIAPSESSQ
+1218 SPPVSSQ
-1230 RTVDLV
+1230 PPVDLV
-1236 LHDVSLSIL
+1236 LHDLSLSI
-1245 PGQKVAVCGRTG
+1245 PARQKIAVCGRTG

-1271 DPLNNTSMTLTID
+1271 DPLNNPSGILTID
-1284 QVPLCEVKRGTLRQR
+1284 HVPLSQIKRGMLRQR
-1299 VIALSQEATF
+1299 IIALSQEAIF
-1309 LPDGNTIRQNIDPRS
+1309 LPDGNTIKMNIDPRS
-1324 EATDAACLSVLD
+1324 EATEAACLSVLE
-1336 VVGLAKFVSG
+1336 VVGLAKFVNS
-1346 RGGLDASM
+1346 RAGLDACM

-1373 LRKRIKDQKTEQEKA
+1373 LRKRIKGSNARQGKD

-1393 LDEVSSSVDHDTD
+1393 LDEVSSSIDHDTD

-1436 DCVFVLDGGR
+1436 DRVIVLDGGR

-1452 PQALIATPGSYF
+1452 PQALIETPGSYF
-1464 GELWKNDGVKS
+1464 GELWKNDSVKS
-1475 STDNTETNSA
+1475 SADTIETNSA
-1485 TGVVE
+1485 TGTIE